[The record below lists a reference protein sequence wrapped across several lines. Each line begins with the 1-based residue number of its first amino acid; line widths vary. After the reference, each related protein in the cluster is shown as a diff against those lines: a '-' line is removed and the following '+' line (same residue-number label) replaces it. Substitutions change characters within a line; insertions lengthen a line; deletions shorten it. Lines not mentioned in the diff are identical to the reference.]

1 MIRPR
6 LSGIQGSLAGKTYE
20 ITTYVVNVGRGV
32 SNQLDLKD
40 MAVSRH
46 HCRILRRD
54 SECVLE
60 DLGSTGG
67 TLLNGTPVDRA
78 ILKHGD
84 RIQVGYNA
92 FQFLAHEEP
101 DVPSGPV
108 QLADFEDRNVFD
120 QNTIELAAGQST
132 YFDVERQEKECAN
145 RIVRDMN
152 VLLRLSGEISALEGS
167 EQLQNTLLERVFE
180 ITPAERAAIL
190 IQGALDETFVSEVV
204 KYRLP
209 DSEPFCISRQI
220 TKRVLREQKS
230 ILSNDA
236 LAGASDSI
244 VLSKVRSIVCV
255 PLVVFGEAI
264 GVIYADSRNPSTLFD
279 GRHLELLT
287 AIAGIASIALE
298 HTRYVEWLEA
308 ENRELIKRT
317 DLQHEMVGDSAAMQK
332 VYEFIRHVAP
342 TSSFVLIRGETG
354 TGKELA
360 AKAIHQNSPRKSG
373 PFVSL
378 NCAAI
383 PETLFE
389 SELFGHVKGAFTSA
403 DRDRVGR
410 FQQGDGGTLFLDEV
424 GDLPLGAQA
433 GLLRILEDGEVT
445 PVGTNKSTRVD
456 VRVISATNKNLE
468 AAVKERRFREDL
480 LMRLGMPLELPPLRE
495 RTEDIPELVKYLL
508 PIVKRHNQISR
519 EVLGATP
526 AAIDLL
532 KQYDWP
538 HNVREL
544 REALNWALIFGATEH
559 IQPQDFPPSITRR
572 NRAVDAGQI
581 ANLDGAM
588 AEFEK
593 TMIVKALEKAGGNVV
608 QASVLLG
615 RQENYLQRRITQLH
629 LRSDLERIRKQ
640 R

>member
-1 MIRPR
+1 
-6 LSGIQGSLAGKTYE
+6 
-20 ITTYVVNVGRGV
+20 
-32 SNQLDLKD
+32 LDLKGK
-40 MAVSRH
+40 AVSRQ
-46 HCRILRRD
+46 HCRILREN
-54 SECVLE
+54 SEYVLE
-60 DLGSTGG
+60 DLGSMGG
-67 TLLNGTPVDRA
+67 TLLNGSPVDRA

-84 RIQVGYNA
+84 RIRVGYNA

-101 DVPSGPV
+101 VVRSGRV
-108 QLADFEDRNVFD
+108 QLADFEDRKVSNHD
-120 QNTIELAAGQST
+120 TIELAAGQST
-132 YFDVERQEKECAN
+132 YFDVERQEKECAI
-145 RIVRDMN
+145 RTLRDMD
-152 VLLRLSGEISALEGS
+152 VLLRLSGEISAIEGS

-190 IQGALDETFVSEVV
+190 IQGALDETFVSQVV
-204 KYRLP
+204 RYRQP
-209 DSEPFCISRQI
+209 DSEPFCISRLI
-220 TKRVLREQKS
+220 TKRVLREHKS

-236 LAGASDSI
+236 LAGESDSI
-244 VLSKVRSIVCV
+244 VLSRVRSIVCV

-279 GRHLELLT
+279 ARHLELLT

-308 ENRELIKRT
+308 ENRELTKRT

-332 VYEFIRHVAP
+332 VYGFIRHVAP
-342 TSSFVLIRGETG
+342 TNSFVLIRGETG

-445 PVGTNKSTRVD
+445 PVGSNKSTSVD
-456 VRVISATNKNLE
+456 VRVISATNKDLE

-480 LMRLGMPLELPPLRE
+480 LIRLGMPLELPPLRE

-532 KQYDWP
+532 KHYDWP

-544 REALNWALIFGATEH
+544 REALNWALIFGTTER
-559 IQPQDFPPSITRR
+559 IQPQDFPPSITRL
-572 NRAVDAGQI
+572 NRAVDAGEI

-588 AEFEK
+588 MEFEK
-593 TMIVKALEKAGGNVV
+593 TMIVKALEKAGGNVI

-629 LRSDLERIRKQ
+629 LRNALERIRKQ